1 MTQLF
6 PGMFLF
12 LLVITV
18 SIQPGMAQSYW
29 WQSPNLKY
37 VEELE
42 EGTHGAQ
49 PHYWTFGGPSTTDST
64 SDQTYLYITDAGSRT
79 FFSQYVV
86 EELRNAESADQVTH
100 RWAID
105 HIFGLPKGASQF
117 GSRLVIGN
125 GGEENVLFT
134 GYPDDY
140 TLGNEIESLLDADV
154 LPACD
159 TLNFNHDGTH
169 LYTNHYVD
177 SGNRMKLHRY
187 QVIGPLDTDGV
198 AFQLDADWQDG
209 GTFNTSLARLRNFEV
224 KYIAGKDLIYYAEG
238 DSLTQASNLYVLDP
252 ETGDEIL
259 LVGNVFSPGEVT
271 DADVVNVKIAGVQ
284 NNDIHIYVMANI
296 GGIKIYKLSSDG
308 LSVENDGEPVEFIT
322 TDDLNTIAETT
333 AFSSHS
339 RAFEVTDDQ
348 QYAFFG
354 AHDANSSLF
363 VINSGS
369 TSVNDWRKQ

>member
-1 MTQLF
+1 M
-6 PGMFLF
+6 
-12 LLVITV
+12 
-18 SIQPGMAQSYW
+18 
-29 WQSPNLKY
+29 
-37 VEELE
+37 
-42 EGTHGAQ
+42 
-49 PHYWTFGGPSTTDST
+49 
-64 SDQTYLYITDAGSRT
+64 
-79 FFSQYVV
+79 
-86 EELRNAESADQVTH
+86 
-100 RWAID
+100 
-105 HIFGLPKGASQF
+105 
-117 GSRLVIGN
+117 
-125 GGEENVLFT
+125 
-134 GYPDDY
+134 
-140 TLGNEIESLLDADV
+140 
-154 LPACD
+154 
-159 TLNFNHDGTH
+159 
-169 LYTNHYVD
+169 
-177 SGNRMKLHRY
+177 
-187 QVIGPLDTDGV
+187 
-198 AFQLDADWQDG
+198 LDADWQDG